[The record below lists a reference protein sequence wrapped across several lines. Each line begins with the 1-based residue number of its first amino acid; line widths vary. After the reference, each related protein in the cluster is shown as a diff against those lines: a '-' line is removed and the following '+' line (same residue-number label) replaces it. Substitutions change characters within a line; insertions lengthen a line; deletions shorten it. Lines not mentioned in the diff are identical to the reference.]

1 MAKVGSKSKAQ
12 KEFVVKVNF
21 NELPYLK
28 ENKEMR
34 KTCLGELEK
43 LASEAEGMVVIRDD
57 LLTYGN
63 FHQIVVFQNQNY
75 AFGYAQKLFEK
86 LYVGRV
92 TIERCEPKIHNAL
105 ETPLPID

>member
-1 MAKVGSKSKAQ
+1 MSKAKIEQ
-12 KEFVVKVNF
+12 KEYVVKVNF

-43 LASEAEGMVVIRDD
+43 LALEAEGMVVIRND
-57 LLTYGN
+57 LLAHIPS
-63 FHQIVVFQNQNY
+63 FHQIVVFQDQNY

-86 LYVGRV
+86 PYVGRV
-92 TIERCEPKIHNAL
+92 TVERCEPKIHNAL
-105 ETPLPID
+105 ETPLPVD